1 MRSLILKDLILNKKF
16 LLWTGL
22 LYFIYVAVFGS
33 RIDNPRITT
42 VFITFLC
49 FIMPVMVFTREEKL
63 KGTVLVC
70 SLPAT
75 RKQIILARYVLG
87 WLLML
92 GSFVLATIG
101 ILAVP
106 GSKLGPEDLLNARII
121 MFALGLMALYFAI
134 LMPLLIR
141 FGMVGFLVFL
151 ISLQVLG
158 FITLALVSQSAL
170 KLNIRSSIAA
180 VKNAF
185 IFLSSNLGTPA
196 YYALLIVVMVAL
208 NLASFACSVSI
219 FKRKDF

>member
-16 LLWTGL
+16 LLWMGL

-42 VFITFLC
+42 VFVTFLC
-49 FIMPVMVFTREEKL
+49 FVMPVMIFTREEKF

-75 RKQIILARYVLG
+75 RKQVILARYILG
-87 WLLML
+87 WLMML
-92 GSFVLATIG
+92 AFFVLATVG
-101 ILAVP
+101 VLAVP
-106 GSKLGPEDLLNARII
+106 GSKLGPEDLLNARTVV
-121 MFALGLMALYFAI
+121 FALALMALYFSV

-151 ISLQVLG
+151 ISMQVLG
-158 FITLALVSQSAL
+158 FVTLALASQSVL
-170 KLNIRSSIAA
+170 KLNIRSSIVAI
-180 VKNAF
+180 KNAF
-185 IFLSSNLGTPA
+185 ISLNSSLGTPA

>member
-16 LLWTGL
+16 LLWMGL

-33 RIDNPRITT
+33 RIDNSRVTT
-42 VFITFLC
+42 FFVTFLC
-49 FIMPVMVFTREEKL
+49 FVMPVMIFTREEKF

-75 RKQIILARYVLG
+75 RKQIIMARYVLG

-92 GSFVLATIG
+92 GFFVLATVA

-106 GSKLGPEDLLNARII
+106 GSKLGPENLLNARTLI
-121 MFALGLMALYFAI
+121 FALVLMALYFAI
-134 LMPLLIR
+134 LMPLLVR
-141 FGMVGFLVFL
+141 FGMVGFFVFL
-151 ISLQVLG
+151 ISMQVLG
-158 FITLALVSQSAL
+158 FVTLALASQSAL

-180 VKNAF
+180 IKNAF
-185 IFLSSNLGTPA
+185 ISLNSNLGAPA
-196 YYALLIVVMVAL
+196 YYALLIVVMIAL

>member
-16 LLWTGL
+16 LLWMGL

-42 VFITFLC
+42 VFVTFLC
-49 FIMPVMVFTREEKL
+49 FVMPVMIFTREEKF

-75 RKQIILARYVLG
+75 RKQVILARYILG
-87 WLLML
+87 WLMML
-92 GSFVLATIG
+92 AFFVLATVG
-101 ILAVP
+101 VLAVP
-106 GSKLGPEDLLNARII
+106 GSKLGPEDLLNARTVV
-121 MFALGLMALYFAI
+121 FALALMALYFSV

-151 ISLQVLG
+151 ISMQVLG
-158 FITLALVSQSAL
+158 FVTLALASQSVL
-170 KLNIRSSIAA
+170 KLNIRSSIVAI
-180 VKNAF
+180 KNAF
-185 IFLSSNLGTPA
+185 ISLNSSLGTPA
-196 YYALLIVVMVAL
+196 YYALLIVVMAAL